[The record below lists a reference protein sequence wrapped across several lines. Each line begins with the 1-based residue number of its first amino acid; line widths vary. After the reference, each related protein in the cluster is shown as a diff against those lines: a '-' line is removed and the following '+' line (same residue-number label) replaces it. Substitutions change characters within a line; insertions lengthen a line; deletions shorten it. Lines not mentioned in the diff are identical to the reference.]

1 MGPLSG
7 DRDKD
12 PILNGRTDEYI
23 ADLYEAMAVH
33 EGKVEARINDK
44 FGQLYG
50 GNSKTLKYPE
60 DMQIGKDSDYIK
72 FGFYQYEPP
81 YERGQAG
88 SGGGDPFRGSSYKDY
103 NQNANP
109 DEIDGN
115 FGEKVGSDILLF
127 MPQDVST
134 SYGAEWGGKEVSNFG
149 AGTLSALTNAGNADV
164 RKFLENMGAGLKG
177 ISGLPITVGGA
188 MTKKALEMARTNL
201 TLNDILGGTEGV
213 ILNPNVELFFSGH
226 KIRNFGLKFKM
237 SARTPEEAMDII
249 SICNTFKVHSLPQFG
264 GRDDSNAASTTGT
277 GTSNFIKIPNLVKME
292 FMKGSDKHPFLSQYK
307 AMALTNVDI
316 NYTPDGSYSTL
327 IGGLPTAVELS
338 IAMVETKLV
347 YQNDFT
353 AERQGLGWSY

>member
-1 MGPLSG
+1 MGPLFG
-7 DRDKD
+7 DRDTD

-33 EGKVEARINDK
+33 EGKVEARINDR

-81 YERGQAG
+81 YDRGQAG
-88 SGGGDPFRGSSYKDY
+88 GGNDFFRGSSYKDY

-115 FGEKVGSDILLF
+115 FGDKVGSDILLF

-149 AGTLSALTNAGNADV
+149 AGTLSALTNAGNGDV
-164 RKFLENMGAGLKG
+164 KQFLENMGAGLKG
-177 ISGLPITVGGA
+177 ISGLPITVGA
-188 MTKKALEMARTNL
+188 SMTKKALEMARTNL
-201 TLNDILGGTEGV
+201 TLNDILGGTQGV

-292 FMKGSDKHPFLSQYK
+292 FISDKLQLDTIYEVIAVNTVGLKSTPVK
-307 AMALTNVDI
+307 I
-316 NYTPDGSYSTL
+316 NPKNSP
-327 IGGLPTAVELS
+327 IG
-338 IAMVETKLV
+338 
-347 YQNDFT
+347 N
-353 AERQGLGWSY
+353 R